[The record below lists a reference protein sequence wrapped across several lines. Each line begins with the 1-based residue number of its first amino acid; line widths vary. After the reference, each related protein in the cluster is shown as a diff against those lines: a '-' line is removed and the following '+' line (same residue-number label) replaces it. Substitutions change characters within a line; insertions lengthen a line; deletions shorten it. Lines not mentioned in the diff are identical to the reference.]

1 MMDGFHKLIIMGIS
15 ASIGLTLFLFNIQW
29 EAVTGLQNDVT
40 IVRESVAR
48 IEGGLNRYWINGTG

>member
-1 MMDGFHKLIIMGIS
+1 MLIMGIS

-29 EAVTGLQNDVT
+29 DAVTGLQDDVT

-48 IEGGLNRYWINGTG
+48 IEGGLTRYWNGTG